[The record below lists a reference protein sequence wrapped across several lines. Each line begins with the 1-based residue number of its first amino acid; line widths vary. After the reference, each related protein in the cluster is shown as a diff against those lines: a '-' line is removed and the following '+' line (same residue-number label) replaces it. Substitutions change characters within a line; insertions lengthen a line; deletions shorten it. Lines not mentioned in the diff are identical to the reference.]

1 MHHKFINLCGHQL
14 FLWFASSLLI
24 IIFLSTNVLAKW
36 VEAEGRY
43 FIDRKTTREEACN
56 IALEEAKQNALKK
69 IVGEKLNSS
78 QLEVCTDDDNKS
90 RCTLYQNTFNY
101 IEGGYITEI
110 KNKKEEILQS
120 APEKECLIRIDAFI
134 KEYEEKPDVNFT
146 LEANLNQKPR
156 LYAGKKISITG
167 EVMQKSYI
175 TVLGW
180 YPDFDK
186 ENYYQIF
193 PNQYDKNNLVE
204 KLFNIPSKNNT
215 KYKLVTKFPNNFAQD
230 ETYEFFVIVAS
241 KKKLDI
247 LSKQNIIEFNKR
259 LSLLGRSNWE
269 MKKLGYTIMRD

>member
-14 FLWFASSLLI
+14 FLWFASSFLI
-24 IIFLSTNVLAKW
+24 VFFLTSNVLAEW
-36 VEAEGRY
+36 VSSEGRY
-43 FIDRKTTREEACN
+43 FIDRKTTRDEACN

-69 IVGEKLNSS
+69 IVGENLKSN
-78 QLEVCTDDDNKS
+78 QLEVCTDNENKS

-101 IEGGYITEI
+101 VEGGYINEI

-120 APEKECLIRIDAFI
+120 EPEKECLITIDAFV
-134 KEYEEKPDVNFT
+134 KEYDEKPDVNFT
-146 LEANLNQKPR
+146 LEANLNQKLR
-156 LYAGKKISITG
+156 LYDGEKISITG

-180 YPDFDK
+180 YPDTDK

-204 KLFNIPSKNNT
+204 KSFNIPSKNNT
-215 KYKLVTKFPNNFAQD
+215 KYNLMTKFPKDFPQD

-247 LSKQNIIEFNKR
+247 LSKQNIIDFNKR
-259 LSLLGRSNWE
+259 LSRLGRSNWE
-269 MKKLGYTIMRD
+269 IKRLGYTIMRD

>member
-14 FLWFASSLLI
+14 LLWFASSVLI
-24 IIFLSTNVLAKW
+24 VFFITSNVLAEW
-36 VEAEGRY
+36 VSSEGRY
-43 FIDRKTTREEACN
+43 FIDRKTTRDEACN

-69 IVGEKLNSS
+69 IVGENLKSN
-78 QLEVCTDDDNKS
+78 QLEVCTDNENKS

-101 IEGGYITEI
+101 VEGGYINEI

-120 APEKECLIRIDAFI
+120 VPEKECLITIDAFV

-156 LYAGKKISITG
+156 LYDGKKISITG

-180 YPDFDK
+180 YPDTDK

-204 KLFNIPSKNNT
+204 KSFNIPSKNNT
-215 KYKLVTKFPNNFAQD
+215 KYKLMTKFPKDFPQD

-247 LSKQNIIEFNKR
+247 LSKQNIIDFNKR
-259 LSLLGRSNWE
+259 LSRLGRSNWE
-269 MKKLGYTIMRD
+269 MKRLGYTIMRD

>member
-14 FLWFASSLLI
+14 FLWFASSFLI
-24 IIFLSTNVLAKW
+24 VFFLTSNVLAEW
-36 VEAEGRY
+36 VSSEGRY
-43 FIDRKTTREEACN
+43 FIDRKTTRDEACN

-69 IVGEKLNSS
+69 IVGENLKSN
-78 QLEVCTDDDNKS
+78 QLEVCTDNENKS

-101 IEGGYITEI
+101 VEGGYINEI

-120 APEKECLIRIDAFI
+120 VPEKECLITIDAFV
-134 KEYEEKPDVNFT
+134 KEYKEKPDVNFT
-146 LEANLNQKPR
+146 LEANLNQKQR
-156 LYAGKKISITG
+156 LYDGKKISITG

-180 YPDFDK
+180 YPDSDK

-193 PNQYDKNNLVE
+193 PNQYDENNLVE
-204 KLFNIPSKNNT
+204 KSFNIPSKNNT
-215 KYKLVTKFPNNFAQD
+215 KYKLMTKFPKDFPQD

-247 LSKQNIIEFNKR
+247 LSKQNIIDFNKR
-259 LSLLGRSNWE
+259 LSRLGRSNWE